1 MENCVHQMY
10 RTLKF
15 LKKKKIEFVE
25 CTNSWKCDGKSMN
38 IPNHD
43 NSLENCVHKMYK
55 QSGLVDKFDFIEY
68 KIVKNSK
75 ENYVDQMYRS
85 FKFV

>member
-1 MENCVHQMY
+1 
-10 RTLKF
+10 
-15 LKKKKIEFVE
+15 
-25 CTNSWKCDGKSMN
+25 MN